1 MKKINLKKAFW
12 NVVNG
17 ALVALI
23 LILMAGVFLRAL
35 DFSFWLQ
42 GR

>member
-1 MKKINLKKAFW
+1 MKIKFWNAFW
-12 NVVNG
+12 KVGG
-17 ALVALI
+17 ATLGGIIILLLI
-23 LILMAGVFLRAL
+23 GCFLRAL